1 MCNKISLFI
10 FLTFSLC
17 QLGMAQES
25 HILIDRWN
33 EYTKTKT
40 ANEAK
45 AFIEPADFG
54 SIYGFVQPGS
64 DLVNNMKPLSE
75 EIYGQSG
82 RVFFKIYEFK
92 IWIAFKKHNENWMMT
107 MDENE
112 LLEHLTAN
120 WVKTQVGSLTYVSSS
135 PLSAE
140 TLKETKLFT
149 LENDRL
155 SKEFGIKLNDFK
167 YYYAKLGE
175 EAENIVGETDKGAG
189 KARFRAIKAV
199 ETVSHVHELAH
210 IYAFEFG
217 SGNTFID
224 EGVATCFGN
233 KNMTKKAKQAQA
245 VLSLIED
252 CGYEKYL
259 DSPTFAEA
267 NMKRKKVY
275 ALAQLTLTHWKNKYG
290 MAKIKSLLTAQKDPD
305 INILKYIEDHFEEK
319 EVTNK
324 ALREILENNIKE
336 ASAK

>member
-45 AFIEPADFG
+45 TFIEPADFG

-120 WVKTQVGSLTYVSSS
+120 WVKTQVGSVTYVSSS

-210 IYAFEFG
+210 IYAYEFG
-217 SGNTFID
+217 NGNPFID

-233 KNMTKKAKQAQA
+233 KNMTKKAKKAQA
-245 VLSLIED
+245 VLNLIENN
-252 CGYEKYL
+252 GYEKYL
-259 DSPTFAEA
+259 NPPTFVEA
-267 NMKRKKVY
+267 NMQRKDVY
-275 ALAQLTLTHWKNKYG
+275 ALAQLTLKYWKDKYG
-290 MAKIKSLLTAQKDPD
+290 MTKIKCLITVQKNSEID
-305 INILKYIEDHFEEK
+305 ILKYIEDHFEKREI
-319 EVTNK
+319 TNS
-324 ALREILENNIKE
+324 ALREILKNNIERATIK
-336 ASAK
+336 